1 MSKFTRRQFLGTTA
15 VAGAMATG
23 LVAAPWV
30 RRAHAADPITLGVVT
45 PLSGPAEFI
54 GKFVKNGAE
63 VAVKLMNEAGGVNGR
78 ELALEMRDS
87 KVNPA
92 AATAAARELLGE
104 GVNLQLGTISS
115 AVALAMGPLMEQ
127 ENGIMITCGA
137 GTEKLNHENYNS
149 HVFRPGD
156 GPVGRNKSFARL
168 ASERYPEIT
177 EWTGIIPDHEYGRT
191 TWAIFV
197 DGLLTFYPEVTIHDP
212 IIVPYGAGDYKSYIA
227 QAMRSPA
234 KGIYNSTYG
243 GDSIT
248 LFQQARP
255 FGLFRDKVLVD
266 SANEFIVA
274 NALKDNTPGHWTGT
288 HWYNETN
295 KDNPLS
301 NAFYE
306 AYVAHTGDD
315 QPMGWAGEAQ
325 AAVAAYA
332 KAVEMAG
339 STETAAVIK
348 ALKGITIDTVTG
360 KRLIRAE
367 DNQAVKDVELMYIEP
382 DASAPR
388 GYKVTETIRIDGESV
403 IEPATPGEPMQ
414 LKTVD

>member
-1 MSKFTRRQFLGTTA
+1 MKTVTRRRFMVTTGL
-15 VAGAMATG
+15 VAGAT
-23 LVAAPWV
+23 LAAPWV
-30 RRAHAADPITLGVVT
+30 RRAGAADPITLGVVT

-63 VAVKLMNEAGGVNGR
+63 VAVALLNEAGGVKGR
-78 ELALEMRDS
+78 EFALEMRDS
-87 KVNPA
+87 KANPA
-92 AATAAARELLGE
+92 AATAAARELLSA

-115 AVALAMGPLMEQ
+115 AVALAMGPLMEA
-127 ENGIMITCGA
+127 ENGIVITCGA
-137 GTEKLNHENYNS
+137 GTEKLNHEAYNA
-149 HVFRPGD
+149 HVFRAGD
-156 GPVGRNKSFARL
+156 GPVGRNRSLARL
-168 ASERYPEIT
+168 AAERYPEIT

-197 DGLLTFYPEVTIHDP
+197 DGMLTFAPNAKIHDP
-212 IIVPYGAGDYKSYIA
+212 IVVPYGAGDYKSYIA

-255 FGLFRDKVLVD
+255 FGLFRDKVLID

-274 NALKDNTPGHWTGT
+274 GALKDQTPPHWTGT
-288 HWYNETN
+288 HWYYETN
-295 KDNPLS
+295 ADNPLS
-301 NAFYE
+301 KAFYE
-306 AYVAHTGDD
+306 AYVAKTGDD

-332 KAVEMAG
+332 TAFEKAG
-339 STETAAVIK
+339 TTDTAAMIE
-348 ALKGITIDTVTG
+348 AMKGLTIQTVTG
-360 KRLIRAE
+360 PRLIRAE

-382 DASAPR
+382 DSASPR
-388 GYKVTETIRIDGESV
+388 GYKVSETIRIDGQSV
-403 IEPATPGEPMQ
+403 IEPPAPGQPMQ
-414 LKTVD
+414 LKTLD